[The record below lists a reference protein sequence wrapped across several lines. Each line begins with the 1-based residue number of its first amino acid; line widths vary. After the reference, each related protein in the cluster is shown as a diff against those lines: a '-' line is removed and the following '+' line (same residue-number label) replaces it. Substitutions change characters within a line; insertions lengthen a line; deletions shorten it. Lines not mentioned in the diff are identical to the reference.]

1 MKSFHEGKLGL
12 DFQQNLQVIQYD
24 RSNFFRN
31 NVEKLQGTKAVDFL
45 ALSRDDL
52 FIIEITDFRGH
63 GVECREKIRKGDL
76 VVEVTQKV
84 RDTISGLCGA
94 YRSGNFEL
102 ESFSAGLFLKDGPS
116 VTFILILEE
125 DRHPAPSKSFKQMRS
140 NLNLAIARQLKF
152 LNIRCCVHSRKDLPS
167 HFGWSVA

>member
-76 VVEVTQKV
+76 VVEVAHKV
-84 RDTISGLCGA
+84 RDTIPGYVAHIGA
-94 YRSGNFEL
+94 ETLNWSPFQQV
-102 ESFSAGLFLKDGPS
+102 FS
-116 VTFILILEE
+116 
-125 DRHPAPSKSFKQMRS
+125 
-140 NLNLAIARQLKF
+140 
-152 LNIRCCVHSRKDLPS
+152 
-167 HFGWSVA
+167 